1 MGRAVACCR
10 TDRGS
15 DQAFRNDHGRW
26 TSLDL
31 EVRTGEVFG
40 FLGPNGAGKSTTV
53 RLLLGLLR
61 ATAGRALIF
70 GIDAAD
76 AVAAHQHLA
85 YVPADVA
92 LWPNLT
98 GAETLA
104 LLGNLGSVGTDR
116 AYQAELVERFE
127 LQVDRRCGTYSTG
140 NRQKVA
146 LIAAFATRAP
156 LLVLDEPTSGLDP
169 LMEQEFR
176 TCLREATDRG
186 QTVFLSSHHLAEV
199 EAVCDR
205 VGILRAGRLVEVAGL
220 AELRRLRVTEVTA
233 TFSGPAARPE
243 RSWPAYPACRPST
256 RSRRRRMTLR
266 LGGPPGPALRAPGH
280 GRPGLVAGPR
290 AVPGGDLPRLLRPGG
305 GMTAVVATADRLTD
319 YRPRPGLRRSR
330 RARPAA
336 DRAAAQPSWLR

>member
-1 MGRAVACCR
+1 MGAPSPAAVR
-10 TDRGS
+10 TEGLTKRFGTTTAVD
-15 DQAFRNDHGRW
+15 D
-26 TSLDL
+26 LDL
-31 EVRTGEVFG
+31 EVGSGEVFG

-70 GIDAAD
+70 GTDAAD
-76 AVAAHQHLA
+76 AVTAHRHLA

-116 AYQAELVERFE
+116 AYQAELVERFD

-146 LIAAFATRAP
+146 LVAAFATRAR

-176 TCLREATDRG
+176 TCLREAADRG

-220 AELRRLRVTEVTA
+220 A
-233 TFSGPAARPE
+233 
-243 RSWPAYPACRPST
+243 
-256 RSRRRRMTLR
+256 
-266 LGGPPGPALRAPGH
+266 
-280 GRPGLVAGPR
+280 
-290 AVPGGDLPRLLRPGG
+290 
-305 GMTAVVATADRLTD
+305 
-319 YRPRPGLRRSR
+319 
-330 RARPAA
+330 
-336 DRAAAQPSWLR
+336 RAAAAAGDRGDGDLQRPGPRP

>member
-1 MGRAVACCR
+1 MGAPSPAAVLTEGLTKRFGMTTAV
-10 TDRGS
+10 
-15 DQAFRNDHGRW
+15 DH
-26 TSLDL
+26 LDL
-31 EVRTGEVFG
+31 EVRPGEVFG

-53 RLLLGLLR
+53 RLLLGFLR
-61 ATAGRALIF
+61 ASVGRALIF
-70 GIDAAD
+70 GTDAAD
-76 AVAAHQHLA
+76 AVAAHRHLA

-92 LWPNLT
+92 LWPDLT

-116 AYQAELVERFE
+116 AYQAELVERFD

-146 LIAAFATRAP
+146 LIAAFSTRAP

-176 TCLREATDRG
+176 SCLRAAADRG

-205 VGILRAGRLVEVAGL
+205 VGILRAGRLVDVAGL

-233 TFSGPAARPE
+233 TFHG
-243 RSWPAYPACRPST
+243 RSPDPTELASLPGVQAVDQGSPT
-256 RSRRRRMTLR
+256 TMTLR
-266 LGGPPGPALRAPGH
+266 LGGPPGPALR
-280 GRPGLVAGPR
+280 GL
-290 AVPGGDLPRLLRPGG
+290 
-305 GMTAVVATADRLTD
+305 TTADLVS
-319 YRPRPGLRRSR
+319 L
-330 RARPAA
+330 
-336 DRAAAQPSWLR
+336 QVHEPSLEEIFLGYYGGEEA

>member
-1 MGRAVACCR
+1 MGTSLPAAVR
-10 TDRGS
+10 TEGLTKRFGTTTAVDR
-15 DQAFRNDHGRW
+15 
-26 TSLDL
+26 LDL
-31 EVRTGEVFG
+31 EVPSGEVFG
-40 FLGPNGAGKSTTV
+40 FLGPNGAGKSTTI
-53 RLLLGLLR
+53 RLLLGHLR
-61 ATAGRALIF
+61 PTSGRARIF
-70 GIDAAD
+70 DTDAGD
-76 AVAAHQHLA
+76 AVTAHRHLA

-116 AYQAELVERFE
+116 DYQAELVDRFG

-176 TCLREATDRG
+176 TCLRTAADRG

-220 AELRRLRVTEVTA
+220 AELRELHVTEVTA
-233 TFSGPAARPE
+233 TFSGIPPDLNQLAQLPGVHAVDHTSP
-243 RSWPAYPACRPST
+243 T
-256 RSRRRRMTLR
+256 TITLR
-266 LGGPPGPALRAPGH
+266 IGGPPGPALR
-280 GRPGLVAGPR
+280 GL
-290 AVPGGDLPRLLRPGG
+290 
-305 GMTAVVATADRLTD
+305 ATANLI
-319 YRPRPGLRRSR
+319 SVKVHE
-330 RARPAA
+330 
-336 DRAAAQPSWLR
+336 PSLEEIFLGYYGSDQA